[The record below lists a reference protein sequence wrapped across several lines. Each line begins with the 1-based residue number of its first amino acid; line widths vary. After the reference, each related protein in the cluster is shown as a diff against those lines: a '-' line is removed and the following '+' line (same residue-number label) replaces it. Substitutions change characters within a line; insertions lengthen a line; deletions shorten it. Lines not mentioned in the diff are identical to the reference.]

1 MMNNSILMTALVAT
15 LFLSACDKTPVVV
28 NVPAETVPVPGPA
41 GPAGKAG
48 EQGVDGN
55 KGDMGVRGNTGD
67 TGAQGYEGTQGE
79 TGQAGETGKTGG
91 TTVIITPPAE
101 PAPAN

>member
-1 MMNNSILMTALVAT
+1 MMNNSILMTALVAA

-28 NVPAETVPVPGPA
+28 NVPAETVVVPGPA

-55 KGDMGVRGNTGD
+55 KGDKGNMGNTGV
-67 TGAQGYEGTQGE
+67 QGNEGIQGD
-79 TGQAGETGKTGG
+79 TGQAGETGKSGD